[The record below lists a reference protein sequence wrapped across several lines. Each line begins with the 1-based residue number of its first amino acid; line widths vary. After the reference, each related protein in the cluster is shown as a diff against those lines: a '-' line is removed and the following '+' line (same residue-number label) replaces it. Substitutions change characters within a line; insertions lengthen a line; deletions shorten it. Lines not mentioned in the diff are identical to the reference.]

1 MIILFL
7 SFLLSF
13 NPIQN
18 DTSRFDFYEPALA
31 NLDNSKIENLE
42 TAIVLFDS
50 LSVDPPDLVNDKMF
64 EAFQDYYYKTI
75 RYINSNNI
83 IDESIIYEYD
93 DMYNNPYS
101 DSLTTIFNKYGI
113 DIFSTEGSF
122 YADQMVGYLSKTFS
136 DKLTDAYDEYLKRRA
151 NEMRRA
157 FSEDAI
163 LLVSFSTVAN
173 RMFFWEAFLEKY
185 PDSHISSSARFYYEH
200 YLGTLLT
207 GTDNSRIYD
216 WETDK
221 IRDDIVD
228 LYEKMISQYPD
239 RNSTQ
244 ILLNYLEVIK
254 QNEFIFNENVRE
266 YIKTNNLPS
275 MLAVQPIS
283 R

>member
-18 DTSRFDFYEPALA
+18 DTSRFDLYETALA

-173 RMFFWEAFLEKY
+173 RMFFWKL
-185 PDSHISSSARFYYEH
+185 S
-200 YLGTLLT
+200 
-207 GTDNSRIYD
+207 
-216 WETDK
+216 
-221 IRDDIVD
+221 
-228 LYEKMISQYPD
+228 
-239 RNSTQ
+239 
-244 ILLNYLEVIK
+244 
-254 QNEFIFNENVRE
+254 
-266 YIKTNNLPS
+266 
-275 MLAVQPIS
+275 
-283 R
+283 